1 MSEST
6 HRLVQGLVEA
16 SFAGEHTIKGK
27 AEPQKVFRLHSP
39 TQSESCKSIDGRHLT
54 AVSAISV
61 LTTPLRLGIDLH
73 KLDLQCNTLNDR

>member
-39 TQSESCKSIDGRHLT
+39 NGRHLT